1 MAAKSNIRVS
11 WYESRGRR
19 AKTLNTVQRTP
30 KFDADYAGKGKWKVR
45 QQLINLLI
53 AIRDNVFPKI
63 NHFELAWCS
72 PVDKQEEEKEA
83 CHNKKQALRQSA
95 TPCTRV
101 QVIIQ
106 EHVS

>member
-1 MAAKSNIRVS
+1 LFALHKLSTKPDEIRLSAISDPIHGSKPNIRVS

-19 AKTLNTVQRTP
+19 AKTFNTVQRTP

-72 PVDKQEEEKEA
+72 PVDKQEEEE
-83 CHNKKQALRQSA
+83 
-95 TPCTRV
+95 
-101 QVIIQ
+101 
-106 EHVS
+106 EVS